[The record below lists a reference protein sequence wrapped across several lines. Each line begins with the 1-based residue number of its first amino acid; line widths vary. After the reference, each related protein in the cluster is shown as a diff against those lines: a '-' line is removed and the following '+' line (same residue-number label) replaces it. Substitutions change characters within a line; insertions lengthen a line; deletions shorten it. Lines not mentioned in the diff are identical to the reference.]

1 MRRSNRGFTLVE
13 LMVVIGIL
21 ALLVGILAVAVI
33 PRLMGAKAELEK
45 KTVKDLYDG
54 LNTAATGKKGK
65 RALNKAKD
73 KAGYQLY
80 GLLFKK
86 KLLEAELLDK
96 VVSGGGPDVA
106 ADQTVIDNDDVEFTE
121 NNCSY
126 TAPKASK
133 LSTVISKSGS
143 KQTVVITFNA
153 RNWNNYDDKGVIMML
168 SSSSTPEYRMAEDLD
183 EDEIAEKGWEIDKD
197 SFKNPDEV
205 IGQKKPFD
213 NTFN

>member
-54 LNTAATGKKGK
+54 LNNAATSTKGKK
-65 RALNKAKD
+65 ALNKAKD
-73 KAGYQLY
+73 KSGYQLY

-86 KLLEAELLDK
+86 KLLEAELLEK

-106 ADQTVIDNDDVEFTE
+106 AEQTVIDNDDVEFTE

-126 TAPKASK
+126 TAPKANK
-133 LSTVISKSGS
+133 LSSVIAKSGS
-143 KQTVVITFNA
+143 KQTVVITFNE

-168 SSSSTPEYRMAEDLD
+168 SSASTPEYKLAEDLD
-183 EDEIAEKGWEIDKD
+183 EDEIAEKGWEIDKE
-197 SFKNPDEV
+197 SFKNPGEV